1 MQWLDGITS
10 DEQVAAL
17 RTVSK
22 VQTQTCGVNLSSTSP
37 PAFRPPVQ
45 AVLQHRLSSSRWIL
59 MGNSGQCS
67 SNKSVLAGPLNCRV
81 SKFCCQSAGSF
92 AGPLWPRGYLVAVDL
107 GPGASYKVVRT

>member
-59 MGNSGQCS
+59 MGNSCS
-67 SNKSVLAGPLNCRV
+67 TYSYLLEPTRPPR
-81 SKFCCQSAGSF
+81 SF
-92 AGPLWPRGYLVAVDL
+92 HCIC
-107 GPGASYKVVRT
+107 